1 MPYKS
6 NSTNKQSS
14 ENSGQPTG
22 QGKSK
27 AGFKPVNPDSESE
40 EFERLRAEYTD
51 DVDEP
56 TTDTKIGSHPNRNT
70 DKPSIDKPP
79 YS

>member
-6 NSTNKQSS
+6 NSTNKQSKD
-14 ENSGQPTG
+14 NLGDPTG
-22 QGKSK
+22 RGQSR
-27 AGFKPVNPDSESE
+27 AGVKPVNPDSESE

-56 TTDTKIGSHPNRNT
+56 TIDTKLGSHPNRNT
-70 DKPSIDKPP
+70 NKPKIDKPP
-79 YS
+79 YG

>member
-6 NSTNKQSS
+6 NSTNKQSKS
-14 ENSGQPTG
+14 NHGNPTG
-22 QGKSK
+22 TGKGNMK
-27 AGFKPVNPDSESE
+27 DAHIENFDDQYNELE
-40 EFERLRAEYTD
+40 ARYTD

-56 TTDTKIGSHPNRNT
+56 TIDTRLGSHPNRNT
-70 DKPSIDKPP
+70 NKPNIDKPR

>member
-6 NSTNKQSS
+6 NSTNKQSRRS
-14 ENSGQPTG
+14 PGHPAGKGIGSMKDANIENFDDQYNDLE
-22 QGKSK
+22 
-27 AGFKPVNPDSESE
+27 A
-40 EFERLRAEYTD
+40 RYTD

-56 TTDTKIGSHPNRNT
+56 TIDTRLGSHPNRNT
-70 DKPSIDKPP
+70 NKPNIDKPR

>member
-14 ENSGQPTG
+14 SHTGAPAGKGISGGLKDAHSDNLDQTNDLE
-22 QGKSK
+22 
-27 AGFKPVNPDSESE
+27 A
-40 EFERLRAEYTD
+40 RYTD

-56 TTDTKIGSHPNRNT
+56 TIDTKLGSHPNRNVN
-70 DKPSIDKPP
+70 KPHIDKPR

>member
-6 NSTNKQSS
+6 NSTNKQTKQPSGDPAGKGVGGMKDANI
-14 ENSGQPTG
+14 ENFDDQYNELE
-22 QGKSK
+22 
-27 AGFKPVNPDSESE
+27 A
-40 EFERLRAEYTD
+40 RYTD

-56 TTDTKIGSHPNRNT
+56 TIDTRLGSHPNRNT
-70 DKPSIDKPP
+70 NKPNIDKPR

>member
-6 NSTNKQSS
+6 NSTNKQSRKNLGDPAGRGVGNMKDAHV
-14 ENSGQPTG
+14 ENFNDQYNDLE
-22 QGKSK
+22 
-27 AGFKPVNPDSESE
+27 A
-40 EFERLRAEYTD
+40 RYTD

-56 TTDTKIGSHPNRNT
+56 TIDTRLGSHPNRNT
-70 DKPSIDKPP
+70 NKPHIDKPR

>member
-6 NSTNKQSS
+6 NSTNKQSRS
-14 ENSGQPTG
+14 NLGNPAGKGTGTMKDAHIENFDDQYNELE
-22 QGKSK
+22 
-27 AGFKPVNPDSESE
+27 A
-40 EFERLRAEYTD
+40 RYTD

-56 TTDTKIGSHPNRNT
+56 TIDTRLGSHPNRNT
-70 DKPSIDKPP
+70 NKPNIDKPR